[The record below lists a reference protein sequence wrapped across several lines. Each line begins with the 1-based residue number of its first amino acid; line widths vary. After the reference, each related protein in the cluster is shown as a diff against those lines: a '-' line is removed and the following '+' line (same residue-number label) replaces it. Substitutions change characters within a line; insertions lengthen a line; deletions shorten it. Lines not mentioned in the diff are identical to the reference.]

1 MPVKNID
8 TVRALESARYA
19 AMIEGDVEQLDA
31 MLYDDLLYVHSNG
44 KRETKEQ
51 FLGALSAGRRRYH
64 DIEIQT
70 QELREFGDT
79 VLVTGKLRIELES
92 ATGPL
97 SSLMTYIAVHVLQKN
112 QWQLISWQATRMASE

>member
-31 MLYDDLLYVHSNG
+31 MLYDDLHYVHSNG

-51 FLGALSAGRRRYH
+51 FLGALSAGRRRYR
-64 DIEIQT
+64 DIEVQT

-79 VLVTGKLRIELES
+79 VVVTGKLRIELES

-97 SSLMTYIAVHVLQKN
+97 SSSMTYIAVHVLQKN
-112 QWQLISWQATRMASE
+112 QWRLISWQATRTASE

>member
-31 MLYDDLLYVHSNG
+31 MLYDDLHYVHSNG

-51 FLGALSAGRRRYH
+51 FLGALSAGRRRYR
-64 DIEIQT
+64 DIEVQT

-79 VLVTGKLRIELES
+79 VVVTGRLRIELES

-97 SSLMTYIAVHVLQKN
+97 SSSMTYIAVHVLQKN
-112 QWQLISWQATRMASE
+112 QWRLISWQATRTASE